1 MGSHTIMS
9 SKVTPPGHSEC
20 FGSGS
25 AYLREQK
32 PFSLDKLEKL
42 QSMVEFRESN
52 LGIEIL
58 EKSGQKKKVVIT
70 LLSSF
75 LTSN

>member
-25 AYLREQK
+25 AYLRAQK
-32 PFSLDKLEKL
+32 PCSLEKFEKL

-52 LGIEIL
+52 LGIDIL
-58 EKSGQKKKVVIT
+58 EKSGLNNRVVINLWSS
-70 LLSSF
+70 LLSG
-75 LTSN
+75 N